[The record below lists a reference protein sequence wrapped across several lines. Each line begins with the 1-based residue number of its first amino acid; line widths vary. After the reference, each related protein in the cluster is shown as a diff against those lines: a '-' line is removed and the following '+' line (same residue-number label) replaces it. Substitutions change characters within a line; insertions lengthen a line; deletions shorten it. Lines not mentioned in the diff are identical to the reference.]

1 MREPAANIALAL
13 ITDITERKRIEAQM
27 RHTQKLESLGVLAG
41 GIAHDFNNL
50 LVGII
55 GNASLG
61 LDQVSPSHPLRTTL
75 SEVLAAAQRAADL
88 TRQLLAYAGK
98 GRVVITRV
106 DMSDLIREITT
117 LVRSSIPPGVHLRL
131 ELEPRLP
138 PVAADAAQMQQ
149 LIMNLVINAAE
160 AIGEKEG
167 TIGVATMVVNADA
180 AYIATTFT
188 GSRIEPGKYVAVE
201 AQDNGC
207 GMDEDTVRMFFDPFF
222 TTKFTG
228 RGLGLAAV
236 LGIVQGHKGAIKV
249 YTTSGKGSTFK
260 ILLPAA
266 DGLHGPEAALPDMH
280 EDLSGDGLILVIDDE
295 DVIRAR
301 QKTPCNA
308 TDIRF

>member
-138 PVAADAAQMQQ
+138 PMPPRC
-149 LIMNLVINAAE
+149 
-160 AIGEKEG
+160 
-167 TIGVATMVVNADA
+167 
-180 AYIATTFT
+180 
-188 GSRIEPGKYVAVE
+188 S
-201 AQDNGC
+201 
-207 GMDEDTVRMFFDPFF
+207 
-222 TTKFTG
+222 
-228 RGLGLAAV
+228 
-236 LGIVQGHKGAIKV
+236 
-249 YTTSGKGSTFK
+249 SS
-260 ILLPAA
+260 
-266 DGLHGPEAALPDMH
+266 
-280 EDLSGDGLILVIDDE
+280 S
-295 DVIRAR
+295 
-301 QKTPCNA
+301 
-308 TDIRF
+308 